1 MNQRLFLFVIALFFM
16 AALKYA
22 LGQDE
27 PVIGW
32 DSVLQ
37 DDPIQD
43 VAGVMLAAPILGAI
57 CGAFRLLRTN
67 SPRPVL
73 LSLRLR

>member
-1 MNQRLFLFVIALFFM
+1 MNKRLLLFAMILFFM
-16 AALKYA
+16 AALKHA
-22 LGQDE
+22 FGQDE
-27 PVIGW
+27 PMIGW
-32 DSVLQ
+32 DLSVQ

-43 VAGVMLAAPILGAI
+43 VAAVMLAAPILGAI

>member
-1 MNQRLFLFVIALFFM
+1 MNKRLLLFAIALFFM

-22 LGQDE
+22 FGQGG
-27 PVIGW
+27 PMIGW
-32 DSVLQ
+32 DPVMQ

-43 VAGVMLAAPILGAI
+43 VAVVMLAAPALGAI

-67 SPRPVL
+67 SSQPVL

>member
-1 MNQRLFLFVIALFFM
+1 MNRKLLLFAIALFFM
-16 AALKYA
+16 VALKFA
-22 LGQDE
+22 FGQGE
-27 PVIGW
+27 PVVGW
-32 DSVLQ
+32 DAGFQ

-43 VAGVMLAAPILGAI
+43 VAAVMLAAPIIGGI

-67 SPRPVL
+67 SLRPVL